1 MFGFGLILC
10 VASRLGPSSDTWK
23 LSSDGSWAKQ
33 CSLRRNSKR
42 QHVQRW
48 NTPYGNDM
56 KCSWLLMGNGNIIG
70 IWCRFNLMVF
80 LNMQN
85 RQNHQQN
92 QCDSIGFWSVLMV
105 LDVEHARNTFPNM
118 LPNTKMS
125 HNLMTI
131 WWHSKYSKWHRTSWR
146 AEAYPYLFAAG
157 SWQNLFL
164 YRGHTWNAEICAVMP
179 HTCELLLPE
188 IPTKPG
194 LPYVMPNNEEIVLFR
209 SVGGAYVGPHTGAVN
224 NQINIHLTLKGGTG
238 VYLEVGSSVSNRSR
252 FRFFGVLFLYFLQLC
267 IQGRWGKS
275 RIASWQSRVLSGRR
289 AAPAHAFAVCE
300 APLIHLVMVVH
311 LFHAHPQRFSL
322 FVFVWIYWKQDSYL
336 HSLEHDDE
344 SQERLSLVPLFK

>member
-1 MFGFGLILC
+1 
-10 VASRLGPSSDTWK
+10 
-23 LSSDGSWAKQ
+23 
-33 CSLRRNSKR
+33 
-42 QHVQRW
+42 
-48 NTPYGNDM
+48 
-56 KCSWLLMGNGNIIG
+56 
-70 IWCRFNLMVF
+70 
-80 LNMQN
+80 
-85 RQNHQQN
+85 
-92 QCDSIGFWSVLMV
+92 
-105 LDVEHARNTFPNM
+105 
-118 LPNTKMS
+118 
-125 HNLMTI
+125 MTI
-131 WWHSKYSKWHRTSWR
+131 WWHSKYSKWHRTSSR

-252 FRFFGVLFLYFLQLC
+252 FRFFGTFGVLFLYFLQLG
-267 IQGRWGKS
+267 IQGRWGKG

-300 APLIHLVMVVH
+300 PPLIHLVWWLLW
-311 LFHAHPQRFSL
+311 LFTCFHSNQRDSPGFFWTDFMRILKDFLCLCL
-322 FVFVWIYWKQDSYL
+322 FEYIGSRTATYIAWSMMMKAKRGSHWCLCSNKCPVSP
-336 HSLEHDDE
+336 HHTNS
-344 SQERLSLVPLFK
+344 